1 MAYYFFFI
9 IPLSRMLM
17 SAVYISYVH
26 CSGRIVGHVLIAL
39 RLRQLFSPQRLLAL
53 TTPSSS
59 ITKDFKLRLNL
70 LLNIYY
76 LDHIFA
82 MASTVE
88 LASSFIEGAPPGE
101 VCTSTMIQEPH
112 SLGHRPL

>member
-1 MAYYFFFI
+1 MAYYFFFYHSTFQNVDVYCLHLI
-9 IPLSRMLM
+9 RTLFWTYSRPRAYLSPPPTALL
-17 SAVYISYVH
+17 SAE
-26 CSGRIVGHVLIAL
+26 
-39 RLRQLFSPQRLLAL
+39 
-53 TTPSSS
+53 TPGPHHS
-59 ITKDFKLRLNL
+59 KLKYYQGFKLRLNL

>member
-1 MAYYFFFI
+1 MYSRPRAYRS
-9 IPLSRMLM
+9 PPPTALLS
-17 SAVYISYVH
+17 AETP
-26 CSGRIVGHVLIAL
+26 G
-39 RLRQLFSPQRLLAL
+39 
-53 TTPSSS
+53 TTS
-59 ITKDFKLRLNL
+59 KLQYYQGFQLRLNL

-101 VCTSTMIQEPH
+101 VCTSTMIQDPH
-112 SLGHRPL
+112 SLVIVPL